1 MNLITLVRGGA
12 DTLERVSAL
21 VSRMHGLR
29 LIDSDH
35 LTEVLAS

>member
-12 DTLERVSAL
+12 DTLESVSAL
-21 VSRMHGLR
+21 IPRIYWLR

-35 LTEVLAS
+35 LIQVLVS